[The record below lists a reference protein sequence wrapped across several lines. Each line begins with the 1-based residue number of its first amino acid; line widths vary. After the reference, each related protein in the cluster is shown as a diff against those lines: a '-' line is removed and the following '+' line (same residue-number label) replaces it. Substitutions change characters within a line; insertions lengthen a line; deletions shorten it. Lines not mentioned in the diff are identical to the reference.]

1 MQKGMT
7 IDYILGYVPQ
17 RKAGAPRVR
26 ISKNQK
32 YRIKMPVTPKGVHVI
47 VSKLHKFQY
56 SDHDIL
62 AYLEYRESTYEQRK
76 HGKRVP
82 LTREPAQCALGL

>member
-1 MQKGMT
+1 MAEN
-7 IDYILGYVPQ
+7 ILGYVPP
-17 RKAGAPRVR
+17 RKEEAPMVR

-32 YRIKMPVTPKGVHVI
+32 YRIKMPVTPKGVHVF